1 MIETG
6 QIIEIVKAVKAVE
19 AVQFHQTMFGPN
31 VFWQFETHK
40 PNSCERCLYYE
51 GKGTFPGDTLNT
63 LFPDL
68 TIIDEDTIKV
78 NLHPNCDC
86 MLQRVS

>member
-1 MIETG
+1 VE
-6 QIIEIVKAVKAVE
+6 AVKAVE
-19 AVQFHQTMFGPN
+19 LIKFYQAMFSPN
-31 VFWQFETHK
+31 DFWQFETHK

-51 GKGTFPGDTLNT
+51 GKGTFNGEALHTF
-63 LFPDL
+63 FPDL

-86 MLQRVS
+86 ILQRAT